1 MTNATTVINE
11 PVECFVHFT
20 VLPKTE
26 ASSSSVFFQV
36 KVHFWFSS
44 LLRDIF
50 VLYDMCNIVA
60 VMHWCFDRINKSH
73 SNYFIS
79 MPPIGHMDWI
89 GFRKL
94 DPRATLITITAAT
107 TTTTT
112 TKSISIIAAIIFIV
126 IMERMRRN

>member
-1 MTNATTVINE
+1 MQQRSSTNEQN
-11 PVECFVHFT
+11 
-20 VLPKTE
+20 VLS
-26 ASSSSVFFQV
+26 ASLFYQRRKRLRLVFSFKLKCIFGFQAYSVTF
-36 KVHFWFSS
+36 
-44 LLRDIF
+44 F
-50 VLYDMCNIVA
+50 VLYNMCNIVS